1 MESNNKFNRD
11 LIIGYLSLLVKYD
24 IREKFDKCYS
34 SVETML
40 LSAIDSTTDKD
51 LLSRLKAI
59 IDYKKRL
66 EMGMSK

>member
-11 LIIGYLSLLVKYD
+11 LTIGYLSLLVKYGN
-24 IREKFDKCYS
+24 REKFIKCYS
-34 SVETML
+34 SVEPML

-51 LLSRLKAI
+51 LLIRLKAI
-59 IDYKKRL
+59 IDYKKEH